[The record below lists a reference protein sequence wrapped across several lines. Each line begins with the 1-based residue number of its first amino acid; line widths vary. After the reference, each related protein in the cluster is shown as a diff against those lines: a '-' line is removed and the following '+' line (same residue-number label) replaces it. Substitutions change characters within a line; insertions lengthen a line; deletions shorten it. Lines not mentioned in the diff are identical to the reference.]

1 MTPKHR
7 ACSHVIQYPVFCP
20 NNIYGRCHTQIYDI
34 YGIKNIFFL
43 LFYVFILTSFLL
55 IPVCR
60 GLKAPRPF
68 YRAAAPRDC
77 RAFSIEETALSIE
90 PMASCILSPRALH
103 CNVIFHL

>member
-7 ACSHVIQYPVFCP
+7 ACSHVIQYPVFCR

-43 LFYVFILTSFLL
+43 LFYVY
-55 IPVCR
+55 VAAM
-60 GLKAPRPF
+60 KAPRPF

>member
-60 GLKAPRPF
+60 GHEGAPAFLPGGGAQGLPGLL
-68 YRAAAPRDC
+68 YRGNGIVHRAYGFLHLVAACTP
-77 RAFSIEETALSIE
+77 L
-90 PMASCILSPRALH
+90 
-103 CNVIFHL
+103 

>member
-60 GLKAPRPF
+60 GNGIVH
-68 YRAAAPRDC
+68 RAYGFLHLVAACTP
-77 RAFSIEETALSIE
+77 L
-90 PMASCILSPRALH
+90 
-103 CNVIFHL
+103 

>member
-1 MTPKHR
+1 M
-7 ACSHVIQYPVFCP
+7 
-20 NNIYGRCHTQIYDI
+20 
-34 YGIKNIFFL
+34 
-43 LFYVFILTSFLL
+43 
-55 IPVCR
+55 
-60 GLKAPRPF
+60 KAPRPF

>member
-60 GLKAPRPF
+60 GHEGAPAFLPGGGAEGLPGLL
-68 YRAAAPRDC
+68 YR
-77 RAFSIEETALSIE
+77 ETALSIE